1 MARVIVVTSGKGGVG
16 KTTCTAS
23 IGAMLAFRG
32 KRVLLIDGDVG
43 LNNLDVL
50 VGIDDKVVYDMADVI
65 NGRCRIKQALVSSPD
80 IPNMFVLPSQNA
92 YNSDSISMKD
102 FRGLIT
108 KLSDGFDFIFI
119 DSPAGIDKG
128 FHRAVAPSNE
138 ALVIAT
144 PNVSSLRDADKVIS
158 ILHNYKLNGVNLIVN
173 RIRGD
178 MVINGEM
185 MSVLEISKL
194 LGVSPIGVIPE
205 DDKIHIF
212 SELGK
217 IGRGECLAMRSFE
230 CVADNFIT
238 GRRRLYD
245 PTVQYR
251 GMLGK
256 IKIMMKRA

>member
-1 MARVIVVTSGKGGVG
+1 MARIIVVTSGKGGVG

-32 KRVLLIDGDVG
+32 KRVLLIDADIG

-65 NGRCRIKQALVSSPD
+65 SGRCRIKQALVATSE

-92 YNSDSISMKD
+92 YNSDDISMKD
-102 FRGLIT
+102 FRTLIS

-128 FHRAVAPSNE
+128 FHRAVAPSTE

-158 ILHNYKLNGVNLIVN
+158 ILSNYSLNAVNLIVN

-178 MVINGEM
+178 MVMNGEM
-185 MSVLEISKL
+185 MSVIEIAKL
-194 LGVSPIGVIPE
+194 LNVSPIGVIPD

-217 IGRGECLAMRSFE
+217 LGRGECLAMRSFE

-245 PTVQYR
+245 PTAQFR
-251 GMLGK
+251 GPLGK
-256 IKIMMKRA
+256 IKLMLKRA

>member
-1 MARVIVVTSGKGGVG
+1 
-16 KTTCTAS
+16 
-23 IGAMLAFRG
+23 
-32 KRVLLIDGDVG
+32 
-43 LNNLDVL
+43 
-50 VGIDDKVVYDMADVI
+50 
-65 NGRCRIKQALVSSPD
+65 
-80 IPNMFVLPSQNA
+80 
-92 YNSDSISMKD
+92 
-102 FRGLIT
+102 
-108 KLSDGFDFIFI
+108 
-119 DSPAGIDKG
+119 
-128 FHRAVAPSNE
+128 
-138 ALVIAT
+138 
-144 PNVSSLRDADKVIS
+144 
-158 ILHNYKLNGVNLIVN
+158 
-173 RIRGD
+173 
-178 MVINGEM
+178 M

-256 IKIMMKRA
+256 IKMMMKRA

>member
-1 MARVIVVTSGKGGVG
+1 MARIIVVTSGKGGVG
-16 KTTCTAS
+16 KSTCTAC
-23 IGAMLAFRG
+23 IGAMLANRG
-32 KRVLLIDGDVG
+32 KRVLLIDADIG

-65 NGRCRIKQALVSSPD
+65 NGRCRIKQALVSSME
-80 IPNMFVLPSQNA
+80 IPNMYLLPSQNA

-102 FRGLIT
+102 FRGLIG

-128 FHRAVAPSNE
+128 FHRAVAPSTE

-144 PNVSSLRDADKVIS
+144 PNVSSLRDADKVIG
-158 ILHNYKLNGVNLIVN
+158 ILCNYNLNGINLVVN

-178 MVINGEM
+178 MVLNGEM
-185 MSVLEISKL
+185 MSVSEIAKL
-194 LGVSPIGVIPE
+194 LNVAPIGVIPD

-230 CVADNFIT
+230 CVADNYIT

-245 PTVQYR
+245 PTAQYR
-251 GMLGK
+251 GLVGK
-256 IKIMMKRA
+256 LKIMLKRA

>member
-1 MARVIVVTSGKGGVG
+1 MKYGK
-16 KTTCTAS
+16 KTENH
-23 IGAMLAFRG
+23 
-32 KRVLLIDGDVG
+32 V
-43 LNNLDVL
+43 
-50 VGIDDKVVYDMADVI
+50 
-65 NGRCRIKQALVSSPD
+65 
-80 IPNMFVLPSQNA
+80 
-92 YNSDSISMKD
+92 KD

-256 IKIMMKRA
+256 IKMMMKRA